1 MSDTK
6 TLSDLN
12 RLNVNLKESQVDTVV
27 PEHFKEQ
34 YPQLVEFLKAYY
46 EYIDGEG
53 GIAHDLKNI
62 FTSRDPESTS
72 DEFLN
77 LLFQERSPGF
87 GPIQFPSPRFA
98 YKQLPIIYKI
108 KGTNLSIDQ
117 FFRYFFQQD
126 VEQTLPRNQMF
137 IVGESEIGAESLRFI
152 QDSYFYQIF
161 S

>member
-1 MSDTK
+1 MSNTK

-62 FTSRDPESTS
+62 FSSEVDSGSLDVKIFFRIYYSKKDHRDLVQSN
-72 DEFLN
+72 FL
-77 LLFQERSPGF
+77 LQD
-87 GPIQFPSPRFA
+87 
-98 YKQLPIIYKI
+98 LPISNCLSSI
-108 KGTNLSIDQ
+108 KLKALTCLLTS
-117 FFRYFFQQD
+117 F
-126 VEQTLPRNQMF
+126 
-137 IVGESEIGAESLRFI
+137 
-152 QDSYFYQIF
+152 
-161 S
+161 